1 MGGDMISSI
10 PGERFTFHV
19 KGDSLRCSN
28 PMCPHEVKRK
38 VGGMECPKCGEGIL
52 EPVSYEIQ
60 LDAFDGNGECDCDHF
75 QMYIKPLLKQGH
87 KGTTLRC
94 KHLQRL
100 VDDIIRGWVRG
111 AKDET

>member
-1 MGGDMISSI
+1 MIIASI

-28 PMCPHEVKRK
+28 PMCSHEVKRR
-38 VGGMECPKCGEGIL
+38 MFETECPKCGEGIL
-52 EPVSYEIQ
+52 EPVSYEVQ

-75 QMYIKPLLKQGH
+75 QMHLKPLLNQGH

-94 KHLQRL
+94 KHISRL
-100 VDDIIRGWVRG
+100 VDEIIREWVRN
-111 AKDET
+111 AKNEA